1 MSEKDKNSLNSILFK
16 NESDPNSIT
25 ATSKPI
31 LVIFPGIGS
40 NETEIYIQ
48 NAVRQAYDRGY

>member
-1 MSEKDKNSLNSILFK
+1 MSENDKNSIISTLFE